1 MYIDISRNSCITL
14 ESLTYVVHTKFPALG
29 QLYNWAHN
37 LLIKVGFWVS
47 YNGQFLSRLA
57 LDWLKWLTSLTEHPA
72 INAWLLS

>member
-37 LLIKVGFWVS
+37 LLIKVGF
-47 YNGQFLSRLA
+47 
-57 LDWLKWLTSLTEHPA
+57 
-72 INAWLLS
+72 